1 VSGDRAPCRWV
12 SAAATDVG
20 KVRSLNEDAY
30 LDRPDVGLWVVAD
43 GMGGHEAGDLASRS
57 IVEALAGI
65 DGQANLGSCVDELRY
80 RLLNV
85 NRALRVE
92 AKGRRESVIG
102 STVAALVA
110 FGRHV
115 VAVWAG
121 DSRVY
126 LFRDGTLRPLTHD
139 HSQVEELIAQG
150 SLTREQAEH
159 HPANN
164 VITRAV
170 GGDDDL
176 RLDAQIQEIRDQDI
190 CLLCTDGLT
199 KEVKE
204 QEIVEILRHT
214 DPRLAPQSLVD
225 LACRRGGRDN
235 VTVVAVQFHGEV

>member
-1 VSGDRAPCRWV
+1 VSGNSPPVTWV

-30 LDRPDVGLWVVAD
+30 LDRPDIGLWVAAD
-43 GMGGHEAGDLASRS
+43 GMGGHDAGDLASRS
-57 IVEALAGI
+57 IVESLAGM
-65 DGQANLGSCVDELRY
+65 GRQANLGSQVDELRF

-85 NRALRVE
+85 NRALRLE
-92 AKGRRESVIG
+92 AKRRSESVIG
-102 STVAALVA
+102 STVAALIAV
-110 FGRHV
+110 GRHA

-139 HSQVEELIAQG
+139 HSQVAELVAQG
-150 SLTREQAEH
+150 SLTREQAEN

-164 VITRAV
+164 VVTRAV

-176 RLDAQIQEIRDQDI
+176 RLDAQIQEILDQDI

-204 QEIVEILRHT
+204 QEIAETLRHT
-214 DPRLAPQSLVD
+214 DPCSAPQSLVD

-235 VTVVAVQFHGEV
+235 VTVVTVQFHGEV

>member
-1 VSGDRAPCRWV
+1 MSGNLSPFRWG

-20 KVRSLNEDAY
+20 KIRSLNEDAY
-30 LDRPDVGLWVVAD
+30 LDRPDIGLWVVAD
-43 GMGGHEAGDLASRS
+43 GMGGHDAGDLASRS
-57 IVEALAGI
+57 VVESLAGI
-65 DGQANLGSCVDELRY
+65 CRQANLGSYVDELRL
-80 RLLNV
+80 RLLSA
-85 NRALRVE
+85 NRALRLE
-92 AKGRRESVIG
+92 AKRRSESVIG
-102 STVAALVA
+102 STVAALIAV
-110 FGRHV
+110 GRHA

-126 LFRDGTLRPLTHD
+126 LFRDGTLRALTHD
-139 HSQVEELIAQG
+139 HSQVEELIAEG
-150 SLTREQAEH
+150 SLTRAQAEN
-159 HPANN
+159 HPATN

-204 QEIVEILRHT
+204 QEIAETLR
-214 DPRLAPQSLVD
+214 DSNPLLAPQSLVD

-235 VTVVAVQFHGEV
+235 VTVVAVQFHGG

>member
-1 VSGDRAPCRWV
+1 VSGAPPAFRWV

-20 KVRSLNEDAY
+20 KIRSLNEDAY
-30 LDRPDVGLWVVAD
+30 LDRPDIGLWVVAD
-43 GMGGHEAGDLASRS
+43 GMGGHDAGDLASRS
-57 IVEALAGI
+57 VVESLAGI
-65 DGQANLGSCVDELRY
+65 GRQANLGSYVDELRL
-80 RLLNV
+80 RLLSV
-85 NRALRVE
+85 NRALREE
-92 AKGRRESVIG
+92 AERRSESVIG

-110 FGRHV
+110 VGRHA

-139 HSQVEELIAQG
+139 HSQVEELIAEG
-150 SLTREQAEH
+150 SLTRDQAEN
-159 HPANN
+159 HPAAN

-176 RLDAQIQEIRDQDI
+176 RLDAQIQEILDQDI

-204 QEIVEILRHT
+204 QEIAETLRDS
-214 DPRLAPQSLVD
+214 DPRLAPQLLVD
-225 LACRRGGRDN
+225 LACRRGARDN
-235 VTVVAVQFHGEV
+235 VTVVAVQFHGG

>member
-1 VSGDRAPCRWV
+1 MSGNLSPFRWR

-20 KVRSLNEDAY
+20 KIRSLNEDAY

-43 GMGGHEAGDLASRS
+43 GMGGHDAGDLASRS
-57 IVEALAGI
+57 IVESLAGM
-65 DGQANLGSCVDELRY
+65 GRQTNLGSQVEELRY

-85 NRALRVE
+85 NRALRLE
-92 AKGRRESVIG
+92 AKRRSESVIG
-102 STVAALVA
+102 STVAALTAV
-110 FGRHV
+110 GRHA
-115 VAVWAG
+115 VAMWAG

-126 LFRDGTLRPLTHD
+126 LFRAGTLRPLTHD
-139 HSQVEELIAQG
+139 HSQVEELIAEG
-150 SLTREQAEH
+150 SLTREQAENH
-159 HPANN
+159 RATN

-176 RLDAQIQEIRDQDI
+176 RLDAQIQEILDQDI

-204 QEIVEILRHT
+204 QEIVETLGDS
-214 DPRLAPQSLVD
+214 DPRLAPQALVD

-235 VTVVAVQFHGEV
+235 VTVVTVQFHGEA